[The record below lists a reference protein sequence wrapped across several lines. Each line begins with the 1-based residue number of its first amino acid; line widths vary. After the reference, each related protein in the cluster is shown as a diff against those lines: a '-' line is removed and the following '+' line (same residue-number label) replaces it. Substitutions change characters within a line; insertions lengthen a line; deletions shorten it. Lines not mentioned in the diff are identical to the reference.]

1 MSYRHLIALLAP
13 LAFALPA
20 VAAEPWSPEAKS
32 TFVQECVKGAQS
44 GHSQEQLTAFCDCA
58 ATKVSEEFSEAE
70 MAEMSKQVPP
80 DAALQ
85 QRLVTASSSCN
96 AKLQ

>member
-1 MSYRHLIALLAP
+1 MSYRHLIALFAP

-20 VAAEPWSPEAKS
+20 VAAQQWSPEAKS

-44 GHSQEQLTAFCDCA
+44 GHSQEKLTAFCDCA
-58 ATKVSEEFSEAE
+58 ATKVSQEFSEAE

-85 QRLVTASSSCN
+85 
-96 AKLQ
+96 KLSLIHI